1 MNDHLVD
8 TQAVEHIARR
18 AEAYLHLARR
28 VVVDLFGPE
37 ASRDH
42 VQTIALVANM
52 MATLENAEIT
62 ASAQDKLT
70 EILERG

>member
-8 TQAVEHIARR
+8 TEAVEHIARR
-18 AEAYLHLARR
+18 TEAYLHLARR
-28 VVVDLFGPE
+28 IVVDIFGPE
-37 ASRDH
+37 AGHDH
-42 VQTIALVANM
+42 VQTIAQVANM

-70 EILERG
+70 QLLERD